1 MAFYV
6 WGGILG
12 ILLISQFWTLANG
25 IYDPR
30 QAKRL
35 FGFIGG
41 GVMLG
46 GMTGAL
52 LTATIIETVGANA
65 LLLWSAGTLLACML
79 IVSIILG
86 RETSAAEVASAN
98 VEERGVSLARA
109 FALLRESRQ
118 IQLIAAVISFGSLGA
133 LLLDQQVNMAAEVF
147 KGAGQEDSIGGFL
160 AQIRFYTSLAAFV
173 IQVWITPRIHQY
185 LGIGFALLILPTNL
199 AATAGL
205 VLLNKVLWAPAV
217 ARVMDQSIRY
227 TVDKTTREVLFLPL
241 PSELRQ
247 EVKPFVDVTVDRL
260 SRGLAALLML
270 VLIQPWGLGLAW
282 YQLSF
287 ASAGLAL
294 VWYFISFA
302 AKRGYLTAFRRS
314 IATGVVKA
322 DELRLSGSELSTVET
337 LVQELAHPDPVR
349 VIYAIDVLESLDK
362 RNLVT
367 PLLLYHEAPK
377 VRRRALAALGA
388 VRSDIA
394 EQWVPHIRRMLGD
407 GDAGVRAAAIGALSA
422 INHEDAASFARPLLA
437 DPDPRIRATA
447 AVAHGRELPGR

>member
-1 MAFYV
+1 MWSLSRIVDVRKGETSTALLMFAYAYLAMTAYNIIQPLTRSKLIASLGAVNVPWVIFGSGLFIGVLMLGYTRVVSMLPRRWALPITQAGMAAMMVVFWALFRSAGDWVSVAFYV

-65 LLLWSAGTLLACML
+65 LLLWSAGTLLASMV

-86 RETSAAEVASAN
+86 RETSAAEAGAAR

-109 FALLRESRQ
+109 FTLLRESRQ

-173 IQVWITPRIHQY
+173 IQVWITPRIHRY

-199 AATAGL
+199 AATA
-205 VLLNKVLWAPAV
+205 APRPDEQGPLGPGGRARDGPVHPLHRRQDDPRSVVPPAPVGAAAGSQTVCRRHRRSAV
-217 ARVMDQSIRY
+217 AR
-227 TVDKTTREVLFLPL
+227 
-241 PSELRQ
+241 
-247 EVKPFVDVTVDRL
+247 
-260 SRGLAALLML
+260 
-270 VLIQPWGLGLAW
+270 
-282 YQLSF
+282 
-287 ASAGLAL
+287 
-294 VWYFISFA
+294 
-302 AKRGYLTAFRRS
+302 
-314 IATGVVKA
+314 
-322 DELRLSGSELSTVET
+322 
-337 LVQELAHPDPVR
+337 H
-349 VIYAIDVLESLDK
+349 
-362 RNLVT
+362 
-367 PLLLYHEAPK
+367 
-377 VRRRALAALGA
+377 RRA
-388 VRSDIA
+388 
-394 EQWVPHIRRMLGD
+394 
-407 GDAGVRAAAIGALSA
+407 
-422 INHEDAASFARPLLA
+422 
-437 DPDPRIRATA
+437 
-447 AVAHGRELPGR
+447 